1 MYRFLTLKTGF
12 ILFLGVLLLLTL
24 LVFGS
29 LQNLNRSVE
38 HLKSLE
44 EQRRSISQLAQQYKD
59 YVQALTRNAMAFVS
73 SEQPEFEEAYLHY
86 QNLMEGR
93 AVDAQ
98 GESLPIADK
107 FRRAGLT
114 STETDTL
121 ESAFEQNRQ
130 LAALEMQAI
139 NTAKGLFDDGSGG
152 LKIGLPDALLA
163 KVLLFGQHYSEGAA
177 KLARDI
183 DDFNI
188 MQSNRYANEVQ
199 AASGRIEV
207 ATRLAIA
214 SLAALLLC
222 SAVALW
228 TLYQTIRRA
237 LGQGVA
243 TAHKLAHG
251 DLTAQ
256 TSVSRSDELGQLL
269 HALNGIGAGLQKVV
283 AEVRQRSSHIAG
295 SARHIAQGNA
305 DLSRRT
311 TEQAARLQET
321 AVTLADLTQAVTQNA
336 RDGQAAE
343 NAVNVAAQRAIQGAQ
358 QAQAATDTMLA
369 LRQSSGK
376 MAQIVG
382 VIEELAFRT
391 NILALNASIEA
402 AQAGAQGRGFAV
414 VASEVRNLA
423 QGSAASAKEVDA
435 LIQQSLDL
443 IEQGGERVAEAGL
456 AIHSIQDSVQEAQA
470 LMSKISNASAKQSSD
485 IQQISTVVAAMDRVT
500 RRNARLVEQAAEAT
514 TDQEAAAVALE
525 VAVGQFRIAADDS
538 TSPPP
543 VKPAGPAPVDF
554 HIPEPVAA
562 S

>member
-12 ILFLGVLLLLTL
+12 VLFLGVLLLLTL
-24 LVFGS
+24 LVFVS

-44 EQRRSISQLAQQYKD
+44 EQRRSTSQLAQQYKD

-73 SEQPEFEEAYLHY
+73 SEQPEFEEAYIHF
-86 QNLMEGR
+86 QDLMEGR

-114 STETDTL
+114 STEIDTL

-130 LAALEMQAI
+130 LAALERQAI
-139 NTAKGLFDDGSGG
+139 NTAKGLFDDGSGE

-163 KVLLFGQHYSEGAA
+163 KVLLFGQHYTDGAA

-188 MQSNRYANEVQ
+188 MQSNRYAGEVQ
-199 AASGRIEV
+199 AASGHIEV
-207 ATRLAIA
+207 ATRLAMA
-214 SLAALLLC
+214 SLGALLLC
-222 SAVALW
+222 SAIALW
-228 TLYQTIRRA
+228 ALYQTIRRA

-243 TAHKLAHG
+243 TAHKLAQG

-256 TSVSRSDELGQLL
+256 TSLSRRDELGQLL

-283 AEVRQRSSHIAG
+283 TEVRQRSSHIAG
-295 SARHIAQGNA
+295 SARDIAKGNA

-311 TEQAARLQET
+311 SEQAARLQET
-321 AVTLADLTQAVTQNA
+321 AVTLADLTRAVTQNA
-336 RDGQAAE
+336 RDGEAAE
-343 NAVNVAAQRAIQGAQ
+343 DAVNVAAERALQGAQ
-358 QAQAATDTMLA
+358 QAQAATSTMQA
-369 LRQSSGK
+369 LRQSSGR

-414 VASEVRNLA
+414 VAAEVRSLA

-435 LIQQSLDL
+435 LIQQSLGL
-443 IEQGGERVAEAGL
+443 IEQGGDRVAEAGL
-456 AIHSIQDSVQEAQA
+456 AIHRIQESVQEAQA
-470 LMSKISNASAKQSSD
+470 LMSRISNASAKQSRD
-485 IQQISTVVAAMDRVT
+485 IQQISAVVAALDGVT
-500 RRNARLVEQAAEAT
+500 RHNATLVEHAAATT
-514 TDQEAAAVALE
+514 TDQEAAAAALE
-525 VAVGQFRIAADDS
+525 VAVGQFRISASESGSNPRAKVATPGS
-538 TSPPP
+538 SNFQIT
-543 VKPAGPAPVDF
+543 
-554 HIPEPVAA
+554 HPVAA
-562 S
+562 